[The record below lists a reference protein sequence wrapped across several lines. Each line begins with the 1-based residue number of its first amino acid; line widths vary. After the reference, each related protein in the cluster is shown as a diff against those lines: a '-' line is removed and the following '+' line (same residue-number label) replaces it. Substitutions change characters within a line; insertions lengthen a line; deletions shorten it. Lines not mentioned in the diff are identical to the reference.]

1 MSLAPL
7 LVAVPLVAALL
18 CAVVGSRAAGIS
30 ALAALITL
38 VVGGSV
44 AFASFAGPA
53 EHALAGLVYVDAL
66 SGLIVLIVAMV
77 AAIAALYAV
86 AYVRNAVSAKEIAPA
101 EVRWFYVW
109 IQLSIA
115 AMFAVPL
122 MNNLGLMWVA
132 IETTTLTTAL
142 LVAFFRRG
150 HSLEAAWK
158 YLMLG
163 AVGLGFALFGL
174 LLTYYA
180 ATHALG
186 EAAGGMAW
194 DELRANAA
202 ALDPALMRV
211 AFALVLIGFGTKA
224 GLAPMHTWLP
234 DAHGEAPTPV
244 SILLSGALLN
254 CAIYGVLRFH
264 LLAAGTLGADF
275 SSDLL
280 LGMGVV
286 SIAVA
291 VPFVLV
297 QHDLKRLLAYS
308 SVEHM
313 GIVALAVGIG
323 GPLGLF
329 AAAFHMFNHSL
340 GKTTLFVAA
349 GALGQRYGT
358 LRLARMRGAFE
369 VAPIP
374 ALALLVGTLAI
385 TGTPP
390 FAPFASEFGIAQAG
404 FAGRPAALAAG
415 AVLIGGSVL
424 VFGGML
430 FHVLNVVLRSAPR
443 RVLHVAAFPFAG
455 VFVGVPLAV
464 LLLMGIWLPPPLRDA
479 FAAVA
484 GVMKVLP

>member
-7 LVAVPLVAALL
+7 LVAAPLVAALL
-18 CAVVGSRAAGIS
+18 CAAVARRAAAIS
-30 ALAALITL
+30 ALAATITL
-38 VVGGSV
+38 VVGAVV
-44 AFASFAGPA
+44 AFSSFAAPA
-53 EHALAGLVYVDAL
+53 EHALAGLMYVDAL
-66 SGLIVLIVAMV
+66 SGLIVLIVALV

-86 AYVRNAVSAKEIAPA
+86 PYVRNAVGVHEIAPT

-163 AVGLGFALFGL
+163 AVGLGFALFGI

-180 ATHALG
+180 ASHALG
-186 EAAGGMAW
+186 EAAAALDW
-194 DELRANAA
+194 AELRANAA

-244 SILLSGALLN
+244 SVLLSGALLN
-254 CAIYGVLRFH
+254 CALYGVLRFH
-264 LLAAGTLGADF
+264 LLAAGTLGASF

-280 LGMGVV
+280 LGLGAI

-340 GKTTLFVAA
+340 AKTTLFVAA

-369 VAPIP
+369 VAPLP
-374 ALALLVGTLAI
+374 ALGLVVGTIAI
-385 TGTPP
+385 TGAPP

-404 FAGRPAALAAG
+404 FAGRPAALAA
-415 AVLIGGSVL
+415 AVVLIAGSVL

-430 FHVLNVVLRSAPR
+430 FHVLNVALRTAPR
-443 RVLHVAAFPFAG
+443 HLHVASFPFAAA
-455 VFVGVPLAV
+455 FVGVPLVA
-464 LLLMGIWLPPPLRDA
+464 LLVMGIWLPPQLREA
-479 FAAVA
+479 FSAVAAVLR
-484 GVMKVLP
+484 VVP

>member
-7 LVAVPLVAALL
+7 LLAVPLVATLVCAAAAKHAAL
-18 CAVVGSRAAGIS
+18 VSG
-30 ALAALITL
+30 LAAALTLI
-38 VVGGSV
+38 VGAVV
-44 AFASFAGPA
+44 AFASFAGPP
-53 EHALAGLVYVDAL
+53 EHSLGGLIYVDAL
-66 SGLIVLIVAMV
+66 SGLIVLIVAVV
-77 AAIAALYAV
+77 AAIACFYAI
-86 AYVRNAVSAKEIAPA
+86 AYVGNAVRVGHIAQS

-109 IQLSIA
+109 VQLSIA

-142 LVAFFRRG
+142 LVAFFRRR

-174 LLTYYA
+174 VLTYYA
-180 ATHALG
+180 ASHALG
-186 EAAGGMAW
+186 EAAAALDW
-194 DELRANAA
+194 DELRANAN

-234 DAHGEAPTPV
+234 DAYGEAPTPV
-244 SILLSGALLN
+244 SVLLSGALVN
-254 CAIYGVLRFH
+254 CSLYAIFRFH
-264 LLAAGTLGADF
+264 LLAAGTLGAAF

-280 LGMGVV
+280 LGFGVI
-286 SIAVA
+286 SIVVA

-308 SVEHM
+308 SVEHV
-313 GIVALAVGIG
+313 GIVAVAIGIG

-329 AAAFHMFNHSL
+329 AAGFHMFNHSL
-340 GKTTLFVAA
+340 AKAMLFVVA

-358 LRLARMRGAFE
+358 LRLSRLRGAFE

-374 ALALLVGTLAI
+374 ALGLVLGTLAI
-385 TGTPP
+385 TGAPP
-390 FAPFASEFGIAQAG
+390 FAVFASEFGIAQAG
-404 FAGRPAALAAG
+404 FAGRPAALAA
-415 AVLIGGSVL
+415 AVVLLGGSAL

-430 FHVLNVVLRSAPR
+430 FHVLNVVLRTASR
-443 RVLHVAAFPFAG
+443 RVHVAPFPFAG
-455 VFVGVPLAV
+455 AFVGLPLGA
-464 LLLMGIWLPPPLRDA
+464 LLVMGIWLPPALRDG
-479 FAAVA
+479 FIAVA
-484 GVMKVLP
+484 NVLKVAP

>member
-7 LVAVPLVAALL
+7 LVGMPLVTALL
-18 CAVVGSRAAGIS
+18 CAAVRSRAASVS
-30 ALAALITL
+30 ALATCATAAVAL
-38 VVGGSV
+38 VV
-44 AFASFAGPA
+44 AFSSFSSPP
-53 EHALAGLVYVDAL
+53 EHALGGLIYVDAL
-66 SGLIVLIVAMV
+66 SGLILLIVALV
-77 AAIAALYAV
+77 SAIAALYAV
-86 AYVRNAVSAKEIAPA
+86 AYVRNAVAAGEIGPSD
-101 EVRWFYVW
+101 VRWFYVW

-163 AVGLGFALFGL
+163 AVGLAFALFGL

-180 ATHALG
+180 ASHALG
-186 EAAGGMAW
+186 EAAGALDW
-194 DELRANAA
+194 DELRANAS
-202 ALDPALMRV
+202 ALDGDLMRF

-224 GLAPMHTWLP
+224 GLVPMHTWLP

-244 SILLSGALLN
+244 SVLLSGAMLN
-254 CAIYGVLRFH
+254 CALYAIFRFH
-264 LLAAGTLGADF
+264 LIAAGTLGASF
-275 SSDLL
+275 SSDML
-280 LGMGVV
+280 LGFGAL
-286 SIAVA
+286 SIVIA

-313 GIVALAVGIG
+313 GIVTLAVGIG

-340 GKTTLFVAA
+340 AKTTLFIAA

-358 LRLARMRGAFE
+358 LRLSRVRGALA
-369 VAPIP
+369 VAPVP
-374 ALALLVGTLAI
+374 ALGLVIGTLAI
-385 TGTPP
+385 TGAPP

-404 FAGRPAALAAG
+404 FAGRPAALGG
-415 AVLIGGSVL
+415 AVVLLGASVL

-430 FHVLNVVLRSAPR
+430 FHVLNVALRTAPA
-443 RVLHVAAFPFAG
+443 RVHPAPFPFGTA
-455 VFVGVPLAV
+455 FV
-464 LLLMGIWLPPPLRDA
+464 LLPLGTLLVMGVWLPQPLREA
-479 FAAVA
+479 FAAAASVL
-484 GVMKVLP
+484 GVSR